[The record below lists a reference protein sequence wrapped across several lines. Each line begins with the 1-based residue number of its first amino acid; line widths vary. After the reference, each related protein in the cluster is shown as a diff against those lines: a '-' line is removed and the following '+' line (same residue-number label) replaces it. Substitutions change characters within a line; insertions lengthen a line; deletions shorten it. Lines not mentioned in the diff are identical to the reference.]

1 MTKRR
6 NGDFLT
12 VQWLRLFTSTTGAAG
27 SVPGWGVKI
36 SRASWLLSQKIQNIK
51 QKQYCNKFNKV
62 FKKMI
67 HIKKKKEEKWL
78 KVKGDHVLES
88 MIAKLG
94 NVGYGWSW
102 AY

>member
-1 MTKRR
+1 MSNNYIKGRKLRELFHFGQIMTKRR
-6 NGDFLT
+6 NGDFLA

-62 FKKMI
+62 F
-67 HIKKKKEEKWL
+67 
-78 KVKGDHVLES
+78 
-88 MIAKLG
+88 
-94 NVGYGWSW
+94 
-102 AY
+102 